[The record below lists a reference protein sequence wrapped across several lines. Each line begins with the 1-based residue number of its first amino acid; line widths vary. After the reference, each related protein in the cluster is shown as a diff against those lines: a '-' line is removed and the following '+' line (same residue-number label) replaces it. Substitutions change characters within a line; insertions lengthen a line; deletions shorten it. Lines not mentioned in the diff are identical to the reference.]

1 MSEERSFS
9 LSDPAAKLPATNST
23 APAEKD
29 DTVLARSDDV
39 SSMAVT
45 PTRKSSQNKKEILRS
60 FKKLDNIDFKK
71 LVEEQ
76 KAQQQEQ
83 QNKLSNARSFES
95 LRGRVCMSEDEA
107 EPEHKEGNDE
117 EEKEDDE
124 EDIRGGT
131 VRSPTAKKSLGRAG
145 SAGSLSRGSLRK
157 TKSDGT
163 SIDKGQSLKML
174 QYHTM
179 SEFADL
185 KTIDR
190 ERRRN
195 AYQALSNVR
204 ISLYPPRSYLF
215 PLQQITRYYYSYLL
229 VY

>member
-1 MSEERSFS
+1 M
-9 LSDPAAKLPATNST
+9 SDPAAKLPATNST

-95 LRGRVCMSEDEA
+95 LRGRVCMSDDEA
-107 EPEHKEGNDE
+107 EEHKEGIED
-117 EEKEDDE
+117 EKEDDE
-124 EDIRGGT
+124 EDVRGGT
-131 VRSPTAKKSLGRAG
+131 VRSPKAKKSLARAG

-163 SIDKGQSLKML
+163 SVDKGQSLKML

-204 ISLYPPRSYLF
+204 ISLLPSPQLSFY
-215 PLQQITRYYYSYLL
+215 PLQKITLLYYSYLL